1 MRRAL
6 ATTLLLAAA
15 LAAGSASAKERLRPV
30 QHEAM
35 SECPEYGRGFVKVP
49 GTSTCIKI
57 SGRVRMDQ
65 TIASGRARRAY
76 QSLGPAGSVAA
87 DVRAQTGA
95 GPIRGYV
102 RMRAGGGPYGR

>member
-1 MRRAL
+1 MRAL
-6 ATTLLLAAA
+6 PAMLLIAAS
-15 LAAGSASAKERLRPV
+15 LAAGGASAKERLRPV
-30 QHEAM
+30 DHEPM

-57 SGRVRMDQ
+57 GGRVRMDQ
-65 TIASGRARRAY
+65 TVASGRARRVRHEF
-76 QSLGPAGSVAA
+76 GPSGSVAA

-102 RMRAGGGPYGR
+102 RMRGGGGPYDAR